1 MPVELTD
8 EQKQLL
14 QQQAAAYREENG
26 CSLKEARESVWKR
39 YLASL
44 EQPVTKEPQ
53 PKPVAQAPPV
63 KQVVKAQQGS
73 KRTFNA
79 TPAVESALAG
89 CYRILKGKNDERSTS
104 S

>member
-14 QQQAAAYREENG
+14 QQQAAAYREQNG

-44 EQPVTKEPQ
+44 EQPVIKEPQ
-53 PKPVAQAPPV
+53 PKQVAQAPPGVKAV
-63 KQVVKAQQGS
+63 KQQQIT
-73 KRTFNA
+73 KRTFMA
-79 TPAVESALAG
+79 TPAVEAALAG
-89 CYRILKGKNDERSTS
+89 CYRILKGKNHERSTS